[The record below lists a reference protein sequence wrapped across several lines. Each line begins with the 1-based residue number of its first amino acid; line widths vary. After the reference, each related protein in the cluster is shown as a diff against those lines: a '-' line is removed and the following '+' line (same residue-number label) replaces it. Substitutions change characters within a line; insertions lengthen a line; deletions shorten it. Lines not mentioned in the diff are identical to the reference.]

1 MVWLSTAYLPP
12 VSYMAVL
19 VQQRQAKLETAEHFI
34 KQSYRTRCRILGPNG
49 VQTLS
54 VPVDRSAWR
63 NDIKQLEIS
72 YAENWP
78 DKHWRALEAA
88 YNGSPFFN
96 VLGDDILHVYK
107 GKPKYLIDLNNQ
119 LLDIILDWIQD
130 EAIKPVETTEFKHNV
145 DGLDLRERIHP
156 KKESLLIQPAPY
168 YQQFAER
175 HGFQPD
181 LSVIDLIFHEGRAAW
196 DYLNEAALRN

>member
-12 VSYMAVL
+12 ISYMAIL
-19 VQQRQAKLETAEHFI
+19 VQQRDAMIETAEHFI

-54 VPVDRSAWR
+54 IPVDRNGWR
-63 NDIKQLEIS
+63 NDIKDLEIS

-88 YNGSPFFN
+88 YNNSPFFN
-96 VLGDDILHVYK
+96 VLGDDILTVYK
-107 GKPKYLIDLNNQ
+107 SQPKYLFDLNTQ

-130 EAIKPVETTEFKHNV
+130 EPIKLNETTVYTHRVN
-145 DGLDLRERIHP
+145 GLDLRERIHP
-156 KKESLLIQPAPY
+156 KKASLLAQPASY
-168 YQQFAER
+168 YQQFADR

-196 DYLNEAALRN
+196 DYLNEAELKL